1 VLSLCHHIHQHSAL
15 IVELID
21 LPTTTTTTTS
31 YVIDVVNCHA
41 VDNADATCPSI
52 VSVQNRLRFVRYCSK
67 FDIVFIH
74 YDSYYHMLYESAY

>member
-1 VLSLCHHIHQHSAL
+1 MMMRIAVRAQTAEILELLL
-15 IVELID
+15 ICA
-21 LPTTTTTTTS
+21 
-31 YVIDVVNCHA
+31 IDVVNCHA
-41 VDNADATCPSI
+41 VHNADATCPSI